1 MTFVGTP
8 AVLLLRVNHL
18 PLRKHGRALNV
29 RGDVAN
35 GSKRPKGSNEMDTTT
50 TQVEKLSRCWLIYW
64 QEIEPTFRRYREA
77 VGVDHVLAE
86 HRAAIAAQPVD
97 C

>member
-1 MTFVGTP
+1 
-8 AVLLLRVNHL
+8 
-18 PLRKHGRALNV
+18 
-29 RGDVAN
+29 
-35 GSKRPKGSNEMDTTT
+35 MDTTT
-50 TQVEKLSRCWLIYW
+50 TQDEKLSRCWLIYW
-64 QEIEPTFRRYREA
+64 QEIEPTFRMYQEP

>member
-1 MTFVGTP
+1 MGQTLAG
-8 AVLLLRVNHL
+8 ND
-18 PLRKHGRALNV
+18 
-29 RGDVAN
+29 GDGA
-35 GSKRPKGSNEMDTTT
+35 TH
-50 TQVEKLSRCWLIYW
+50 SRCWLIYW
-64 QEIEPTFRRYREA
+64 QEIEPTLRRYQEP